1 MLLGDLAGVLG
12 MRRRNLLFDDEGAT
26 WDAQSF
32 DLRER
37 FHSANYCGDLPS
49 DLIRSMGFVGV
60 QDGTNFVR
68 VRVRLQ
74 VVSQIALAS
83 VLYWLADNRP
93 KSVVLE
99 FVGEPEP
106 VELFTSPEAAMA
118 RLGAV
123 TSLERFLPRFASQAV
138 DPNQLAPSS
147 PLAELMRA
155 WQDSG
160 RTDPQV
166 LVRVAT
172 RRLNKRFMIIKALD
186 QGPLVFEA
194 LGRGLH
200 IPDPRWLDQAVGRRF
215 EDQPDRSYWAWAE
228 KCHRTALDSPRPTV
242 NDIDAEIYW
251 PGSGWVRRIYRRMLL
266 PCVTRGGDRLM
277 FCANSTD
284 SNIVSRVAS

>member
-1 MLLGDLAGVLG
+1 
-12 MRRRNLLFDDEGAT
+12 MRRRNLLFDDVGAT
-26 WDAQSF
+26 WDVQSF
-32 DLRER
+32 HLRER
-37 FHSANYCGDLPS
+37 FHAANYCGDLPT

-60 QDGTNFVR
+60 QDGTKFVR
-68 VRVRLQ
+68 VRIRLQ
-74 VVSQIALAS
+74 VVSQVALAS

-123 TSLERFLPRFASQAV
+123 TSFERFLPRFDSQPV
-138 DPNQLAPSS
+138 DPGQLPPSS
-147 PLAELMRA
+147 PLAELVRV
-155 WQDSG
+155 WRGGG
-160 RTDPQV
+160 RTDPEV

-172 RRLNKRFMIIKALD
+172 HRLKQRFMIIKALD

-200 IPDPRWLDQAVGRRF
+200 IPDPRWLDQAVGRTF

-228 KCHRTALDSPRPTV
+228 KCHRKALASPRPTV

-251 PGSGWVRRIYRRMLL
+251 PGTGWVRRIYRRMLL

-277 FCANSTD
+277 FCANSTE
-284 SNIVSRVAS
+284 SNIPSRVAG

>member
-1 MLLGDLAGVLG
+1 
-12 MRRRNLLFDDEGAT
+12 MRGRNFLFDDVGAA

-37 FHSANYCGDLPS
+37 FHAATYCGDLPT

-60 QDGTNFVR
+60 QDGAKFVR

-74 VVSQIALAS
+74 VVSQVALAS

-99 FVGEPEP
+99 FVGGPEP
-106 VELFTSPEAAMA
+106 LELFTSPEAAMT
-118 RLGAV
+118 RLSVV
-123 TSLERFLPRFASQAV
+123 TSFERFLPRFASQPV
-138 DPNQLAPSS
+138 DPGQLPPSS
-147 PLAELMRA
+147 PLAELVRV
-155 WQDSG
+155 WHEGG
-160 RTDPQV
+160 RTDPEM
-166 LVRVAT
+166 LVRMAT
-172 RRLNKRFMIIKALD
+172 RRLRQRFMIIKALH
-186 QGPLVFEA
+186 QGPLVFET

-200 IPDPRWLDQAVGRRF
+200 VPDPRWLEQAVGRRL

-228 KCHRTALDSPRPTV
+228 KCHRKALASPRPTV

-251 PGSGWVRRIYRRMLL
+251 PGTGWVRRIYRRMLL

-277 FCANSTD
+277 FCANSTE
-284 SNIVSRVAS
+284 SNIPSRVAG

>member
-1 MLLGDLAGVLG
+1 
-12 MRRRNLLFDDEGAT
+12 MRRRNLLFDDVGAT
-26 WDAQSF
+26 WDVQSF

-37 FHSANYCGDLPS
+37 FHAANYCGDLPT

-60 QDGTNFVR
+60 QDGTKFVR

-74 VVSQIALAS
+74 VVSQVALAS

-99 FVGEPEP
+99 FVGEPED
-106 VELFTSPEAAMA
+106 VELLTSPEAAMA
-118 RLGAV
+118 RLGAE
-123 TSLERFLPRFASQAV
+123 TSFERFLPRFASQPV
-138 DPNQLAPSS
+138 DPSQLPPSS
-147 PLAELMRA
+147 PLAELVRV
-155 WQDSG
+155 WHGGG
-160 RTDPQV
+160 RTDHEE

-172 RRLNKRFMIIKALD
+172 HRLKQRFMIIKALD

-200 IPDPRWLDQAVGRRF
+200 IPDPRWLDQAVGRTF

-228 KCHRTALDSPRPTV
+228 KCHRKALASPRPTV

-251 PGSGWVRRIYRRMLL
+251 PGTGWVRRIYRRMLL

-277 FCANSTD
+277 FCANSTE
-284 SNIVSRVAS
+284 SNIPSRVAG